1 MSKDIIMPKQD
12 WQNKNDLGMYSIDC
26 TSEQKL
32 LWYFFI
38 QEDSKH
44 PVEAVNNKMICLNI
58 IWDNI
63 IIIACFV

>member
-32 LWYFFI
+32 L
-38 QEDSKH
+38 
-44 PVEAVNNKMICLNI
+44 
-58 IWDNI
+58 
-63 IIIACFV
+63 